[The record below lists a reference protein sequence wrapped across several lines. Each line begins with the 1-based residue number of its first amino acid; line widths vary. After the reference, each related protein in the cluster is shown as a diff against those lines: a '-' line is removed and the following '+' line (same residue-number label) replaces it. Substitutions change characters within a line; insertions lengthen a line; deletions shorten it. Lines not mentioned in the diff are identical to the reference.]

1 MTDETEV
8 ADPETGKPGS
18 AVAVADESNAV
29 AVPAGQAVTPA
40 DEHAG
45 HPDVRQYVMIAVI
58 LVIVTAIEIAT
69 SYVDTGHTNWIII
82 ALGAMAIVK
91 FVLVTGWYMH
101 MKSDH
106 PLFRRFFIIGII
118 GACIVYGIVFMVF
131 SSTVLKS

>member
-1 MTDETEV
+1 MTDQGTEV
-8 ADPETGKPGS
+8 AEPGTD
-18 AVAVADESNAV
+18 VAVADESGAV
-29 AVPAGQAVTPA
+29 ATRGEQVVAPVEDHGN
-40 DEHAG
+40 
-45 HPDVRQYVMIAVI
+45 HPDVKQYVMIAVV
-58 LVIVTAIEIAT
+58 LVIVTALEIAT
-69 SYVDTGHTNWIII
+69 SYVNTRHTNWIII

-106 PLFRRFFIIGII
+106 PLFRRFFIVGII